1 MPRMR
6 KTFTLYWADLSA
18 SQKQELAKKSKIR
31 YVYLSALACG
41 DRQAGPV
48 IQVKLMKADK
58 RLAEMKTDTFLRFI
72 CPDLF

>member
-6 KTFTLYWADLSA
+6 KTFALYWADLSA
-18 SQKQELAKKSKIR
+18 AQKRELEKKSKIR

-41 DRQAGPV
+41 DRTAGPV
-48 IQVKLMKADK
+48 IQVKLMRADK
-58 RLAEMKTDTFLRFI
+58 RLARMPTETFLRFI

>member
-1 MPRMR
+1 MR
-6 KTFTLYWADLSA
+6 KTFSLYWADLSPA
-18 SQKQELAKKSKIR
+18 QKRELEKKTKIR

-48 IQVKLMKADK
+48 IQVKLIRADK
-58 RLAEMKTDTFLRFI
+58 RLAEMKADTFLRFI